1 MILCQVSFQISGPLW
16 VHSLLHWQHHTG
28 LVCRGPEVC
37 SNGNSES
44 NLGCILIIRL
54 YFKYSTYHTIHIY
67 PYLSISYPTY
77 PASTHPRSQLR
88 RSSGTPARISCKCLL
103 FWSLLCFCFISI
115 LYISIYFYFIYFYIL
130 YIIFPLFL
138 YISMYFLWWLSS
150 SLNRNLLNYASLDLW
165 IIHNLPTKNTTQ
177 IYFNIPY
184 LHTCSIHRV
193 AAVVEGPYSKHSVAM
208 LLPRLAAP
216 ANRAKRLVA
225 WCIYFQKMKKSTCN
239 YPGKRPQTVWK

>member
-177 IYFNIPY
+177 IYSQYTISAY
-184 LHTCSIHRV
+184 LQYPPSRSCGGRPIFKALRRN
-193 AAVVEGPYSKHSVAM
+193 A
-208 LLPRLAAP
+208 AAP
-216 ANRAKRLVA
+216 SGCTSYWMRCALRKSAPWKKHFKNRTSML
-225 WCIYFQKMKKSTCN
+225 
-239 YPGKRPQTVWK
+239 